1 MKEGDDRTSQV
12 CLRVRD
18 ASVDPILRAGN
29 DLISG
34 DLSRSSFDTA
44 LEIGWT
50 IAIIPR
56 VRDTSLGF
64 AKRRLH
70 ASPTPMRSRAGSI
83 IAALDIVTTRAKIPR
98 VKCSSATTR
107 RSRDA
112 HTHCAARITSCL
124 DRTPSGQP
132 QGLIAYWGRSQVL
145 SSGKRKE
152 GKKRQNQHPK
162 NVRYTR
168 RPRSHEHL
176 SDVNSNRIS
185 SAALAGKGTETSC
198 IGKMTLG
205 ACSSL
210 LFLSPGTAT
219 QQTPRA

>member
-1 MKEGDDRTSQV
+1 
-12 CLRVRD
+12 
-18 ASVDPILRAGN
+18 
-29 DLISG
+29 
-34 DLSRSSFDTA
+34 
-44 LEIGWT
+44 
-50 IAIIPR
+50 
-56 VRDTSLGF
+56 
-64 AKRRLH
+64 
-70 ASPTPMRSRAGSI
+70 MRSRAGSI

-210 LFLSPGTAT
+210 LFLSPEYSHTADPASIDRFGARWGTRRSLFGS
-219 QQTPRA
+219 PLRRMRRVV